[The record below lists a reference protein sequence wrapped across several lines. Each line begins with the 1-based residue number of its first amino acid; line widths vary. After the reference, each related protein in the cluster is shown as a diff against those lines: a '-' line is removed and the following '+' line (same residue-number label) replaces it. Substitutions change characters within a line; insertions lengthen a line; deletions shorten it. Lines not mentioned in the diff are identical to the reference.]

1 MASPRHPVP
10 ATPIPASVAGIGLRA
25 PHHRALAEA
34 RAPVGWLEAH
44 AENYLDGGPNSRLLE
59 QLRADHPIGLHCVGL
74 SLGSADGIDR
84 AHLARIADLVHRV
97 EPALVSEHV
106 AWCSTAEAFLNDLL
120 PLPWTEEALKPL
132 VENVDAM
139 QTALGLPVL
148 VENPSSYMAFADSVM
163 TEWEFLA
170 ALAERTGCGLL
181 LDVNNVYV
189 SAQNLGFDPR
199 DYLAAVPAERVGEIH
214 LAGHHV
220 NRLEDGDVV
229 YIDDHG
235 STVADPVW
243 ELFAETAA
251 RCSQAPVLIE
261 WDTRIPALDVLVAE
275 AAKADAI
282 IDAARGPEARHAGM
296 A

>member
-1 MASPRHPVP
+1 M
-10 ATPIPASVAGIGLRA
+10 T
-25 PHHRALAEA
+25 EA

-44 AENYLDGGPNSRLLE
+44 SENYLDGGPNALLLE
-59 QLRADHPIGLHCVGL
+59 NLRTDYPISLHGVGL
-74 SLGSADGIDR
+74 SLGSADGIDH
-84 AHLARIADLVHRV
+84 AHLARIADLASRT

-106 AWCSTAEAFLNDLL
+106 AWCGTAEAFLNDLL

-132 VENVDAM
+132 VENIDAM
-139 QTALGLPVL
+139 QTALGRPVL
-148 VENPSSYMAFADSVM
+148 VENPSSYMAFADSAM

-170 ALAERTGCGLL
+170 VLAERAGCGLL

-220 NRLEDGDVV
+220 NHLEDGDVV
-229 YIDDHG
+229 LIDDHG

-251 RCSQAPVLIE
+251 RCPNAPVLIE
-261 WDTRIPALDVLVAE
+261 WDTRIPELDVLVAE
-275 AAKADAI
+275 ATKADAVTET
-282 IDAARGPEARHAGM
+282 ARGPEARHAGV

>member
-1 MASPRHPVP
+1 MVSPRHPVP
-10 ATPIPASVAGIGLRA
+10 ATPIPASQAGIGLRA
-25 PHHRALAEA
+25 PHHRVLAET

-44 AENYLDGGPNSRLLE
+44 SENYLDGEPNACLLE
-59 QLRADHPIGLHCVGL
+59 NLRADYPISLHGVGL
-74 SLGSADGIDR
+74 SLGSAEGIDR
-84 AHLARIADLVHRV
+84 AHLARVADLTSRI

-106 AWCSTAEAFLNDLL
+106 AWCGTAEAFLNDLL

-132 VENVDAM
+132 AENIDAM
-139 QTALGLPVL
+139 QTALGRPVL
-148 VENPSSYMAFADSVM
+148 VENPSSYMAFANSAM
-163 TEWEFLA
+163 AEWEFLTI
-170 ALAERTGCGLL
+170 LAERTGCGLL

-199 DYLAAVPAERVGEIH
+199 DYLAAVPVERVGEIH

-229 YIDDHG
+229 LIDDHG
-235 STVADPVW
+235 STVANPVW

-251 RCSQAPVLIE
+251 CCPLAPVLIE
-261 WDTRIPALDVLVAE
+261 WDIRIPALDILVAE

-282 IDAARGPEARHAGM
+282 IDSVRGREVCHAGM